1 LNVAPLAQVPRLR
14 LTWLRPAPFD
24 AGS

>member
-1 LNVAPLAQVPRLR
+1 LNVTPLAQVPRLR
-14 LTWLRPAPFD
+14 LIWLRPAPFD